1 MKKLFLM
8 SAFMLLA
15 VAANASNGM
24 VISTS
29 CGKQVMTVGPECFE
43 DFDDLLSYMDEV
55 NIANCGEKGNVSM
68 SVR

>member
-1 MKKLFLM
+1 M
-8 SAFMLLA
+8 SAFVLMA
-15 VAANASNGM
+15 VTANASNGM

-43 DFDDLLSYMDEV
+43 DMDDLISYMEEV

-68 SVR
+68 TVRK